1 MDSALPGS
9 GTAVRVAVVVAVV
22 QLHAHQIITAHRKVS
37 ASTKVRVGE
46 RVGESE
52 SDSEREFHSRVGK
65 SSTSN
70 HRVIG
75 HEINQGFTLSPR
87 LTKAGAF

>member
-37 ASTKVRVGE
+37 ASTKV